1 MTEQRL
7 LSEVNFILFTKDSC
21 GPCGLVKRYFN
32 ALKDDRTK
40 LIQEVHLEDFSD
52 EPIPEENLALAKKY
66 GVTATP
72 VLIIT
77 DGDGTLLETYS
88 SGMPITQNIRK
99 LWTKYG
105 V

>member
-1 MTEQRL
+1 MM
-7 LSEVNFILFTKDSC
+7 SVKFILFTKDSC

-32 ALKDDRTK
+32 ALNDERTK
-40 LIQEVHLEDFSD
+40 LIEEVHLEDFSD
-52 EPIPEENLALAKKY
+52 EPIPEENIEIAKKY

-72 VLIIT
+72 VLIIINEE
-77 DGDGTLLETYS
+77 GELLETFS